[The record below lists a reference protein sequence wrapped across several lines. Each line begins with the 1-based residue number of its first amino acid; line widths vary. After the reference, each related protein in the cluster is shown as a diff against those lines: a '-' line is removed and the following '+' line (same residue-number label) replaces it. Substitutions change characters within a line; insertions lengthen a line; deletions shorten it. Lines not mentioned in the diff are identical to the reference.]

1 MEAATTIRTRR
12 LAAGLTQDALARK
25 AGISAITVSRIER
38 GLKAT
43 PLTLARLVAVLD
55 AVPSLAELAKAAQ
68 SAEQSAA

>member
-1 MEAATTIRTRR
+1 METATTIRTRR

-38 GLKAT
+38 GLKAA

-55 AVPSLAELAKAAQ
+55 AVPSLAELAKAAH